1 MDILLVANTSWYIYN
16 FRSNLIKTLIAN
28 NYKISVLSPY
38 DSYSEKIE
46 SLGIKH
52 INLKIDK
59 SGINPVNEFFTLLR
73 LMLTLRKEKPSLI
86 LTYTPKINIYIS
98 IVSRL
103 LRIPV
108 IANVSGLGSSFI
120 SGGIIT
126 RITSILY
133 RLSFNWPY
141 KVFFQNNEDL
151 NEFIKRGFVEKI
163 KAERLPGSGVDLN
176 KFRPVKTKKREKIT
190 FLLVARLLWDKGIG
204 EYISAAR
211 EIQKKYFNTEFQ
223 IIGFADSDNPS
234 AIPKSNIDRWVE
246 EGIINYL
253 GYTDNIMEK
262 YANVDCVVLPSYYR
276 EGVPRSL
283 LEAASMAIPIITTSA
298 VGCRDVVDDGIN
310 GFLCQPKNVNDL
322 TAKIERMILL
332 THDQRREMGL
342 KGREKMIKFFDE
354 KIVINKYLNVI
365 KSCEQISTKTFIEK
379 IFEYLFSFV
388 FRFKG
393 N

>member
-1 MDILLVANTSWYIYN
+1 MDILLAANTSWYVYN

-28 NYKISVLSPY
+28 NCKVSVLSPY
-38 DSYSEKIE
+38 DSYSKKIE
-46 SLGIKH
+46 ALGIKH
-52 INLKIDK
+52 IHLEIDK
-59 SGINPVNEFFTLLR
+59 SGVNPVTEVFTLIR
-73 LMLTLRKEKPSLI
+73 LVQALRKEKPSLI

-98 IVSRL
+98 IVARL

-332 THDQRREMGL
+332 THDQRRQMGM

>member
-1 MDILLVANTSWYIYN
+1 
-16 FRSNLIKTLIAN
+16 
-28 NYKISVLSPY
+28 
-38 DSYSEKIE
+38 
-46 SLGIKH
+46 
-52 INLKIDK
+52 
-59 SGINPVNEFFTLLR
+59 
-73 LMLTLRKEKPSLI
+73 
-86 LTYTPKINIYIS
+86 
-98 IVSRL
+98 
-103 LRIPV
+103 V
-108 IANVSGLGSSFI
+108 IANVSGLGCSFI

-211 EIQKKYFNTEFQ
+211 EIKKKYFNTEFQ

-342 KGREKMIKFFDE
+342 KGRIKMERYFDE
-354 KIVINKYLNVI
+354 QIILQKYL
-365 KSCEQISTKTFIEK
+365 TA
-379 IFEYLFSFV
+379 IFEIKQLREVSLLTA
-388 FRFKG
+388 
-393 N
+393 NQI

>member
-342 KGREKMIKFFDE
+342 KGRIKMERYFDE
-354 KIVINKYLNVI
+354 QIILQKYL
-365 KSCEQISTKTFIEK
+365 TA
-379 IFEYLFSFV
+379 IFEIKQLREVSLLTA
-388 FRFKG
+388 
-393 N
+393 NQI

>member
-28 NYKISVLSPY
+28 NHKISVLSPY

-46 SLGIKH
+46 SLGVKH
-52 INLKIDK
+52 IHLKIDK

-234 AIPKSNIDRWVE
+234 DIPKSNIDRWVE

-342 KGREKMIKFFDE
+342 KGRIKMERYFDE
-354 KIVINKYLNVI
+354 QIILQKYL
-365 KSCEQISTKTFIEK
+365 TA
-379 IFEYLFSFV
+379 IFEIKQLREVSLLTA
-388 FRFKG
+388 
-393 N
+393 NQI